1 MIESRINLWTP
12 LVAGARLNFEAIKSK
27 MGNVVYV
34 FGDESGNLDF
44 SNNQGASRYFI
55 LTTVMMENCSVGDA
69 LLQLR
74 RELAWK
80 DVLLTEQFHA
90 ASDRQEVRDYVF
102 ESIAG
107 FDFRVDATILEKRKT
122 VERYRCD
129 VSEFYRLAWWFH
141 LKYVGQAVHRD
152 DKVLLVAASLGERKK
167 KQAFSDAFDAVAL
180 QTVSHAD
187 FHTAFWHDA
196 TDPCLQVA
204 DYCGWAIQR
213 QWERHDD
220 RSYALIE
227 HKIASE
233 FDAFR
238 LGSKLFY

>member
-1 MIESRINLWTP
+1 MLE
-12 LVAGARLNFEAIKSK
+12 
-27 MGNVVYV
+27 
-34 FGDESGNLDF
+34 
-44 SNNQGASRYFI
+44 
-55 LTTVMMENCSVGDA
+55 
-69 LLQLR
+69 LR

-90 ASDRQEVRDYVF
+90 STDRQEVRDYVF
-102 ESIAG
+102 ECLAG
-107 FDFRVDATILEKRKT
+107 FDFRVDATVLEKRKAI
-122 VERYRCD
+122 ERYRGD
-129 VSEFYRLAWWFH
+129 VSQFYRLAWWLH
-141 LKYVGQAVHRD
+141 LKYIGAAIRRG
-152 DKVLLVAASLGERKK
+152 DKVLVVAASLGERKK
-167 KQAFSDAFDAVAL
+167 RQAFSAAFNAVAR

-213 QWERHDD
+213 KWERHDD

-238 LGSKLFY
+238 LSSNSFY